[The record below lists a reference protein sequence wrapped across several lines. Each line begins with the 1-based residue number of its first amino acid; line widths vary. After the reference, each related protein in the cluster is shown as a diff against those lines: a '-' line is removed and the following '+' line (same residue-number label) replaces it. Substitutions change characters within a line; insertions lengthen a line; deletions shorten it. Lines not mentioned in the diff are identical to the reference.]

1 MGDGFEKGFVRAF
14 RSVGLDAE
22 LLSFFDQWGE
32 LRISCRQGVHCE
44 AQVEWRQAKF
54 LSHGLAPD
62 WETMQKISSLLDAA
76 AVEKCSV
83 QTVEEQSAW
92 EGGP

>member
-1 MGDGFEKGFVRAF
+1 
-14 RSVGLDAE
+14 
-22 LLSFFDQWGE
+22 
-32 LRISCRQGVHCE
+32 
-44 AQVEWRQAKF
+44 
-54 LSHGLAPD
+54 
-62 WETMQKISSLLDAA
+62 MQKISSLLDAA